1 MEIMRYEYYDR
12 EKDFTKVPYSILPK
26 HKIYPL
32 SEQGLNKYLNQRKF
46 VLEMLKNNSKTNKT
60 LSIENQNNSLYNK
73 SQNKYINTNDCN
85 ENKDKEINENNKT
98 PRKGISLNK
107 TRYFEPIIIGRTLK
121 NRYLMKNKKSTLR
134 NTLFTHKTNL
144 TFSDLPLIQYNKL
157 LGSRKIEINN
167 FNAYINSSNFS
178 KTITNHKSYFM
189 GEAYNPNNYML
200 DNTKN
205 RTKRNDFGSLFLN

>member
-32 SEQGLNKYLNQRKF
+32 SEQGINKYLNQRKF
-46 VLEMLKNNSKTNKT
+46 ILEMLKNNSKPKT
-60 LSIENQNNSLYNK
+60 SYADKTISIDNPNNSLNDK
-73 SQNKYINTNDCN
+73 SQNIFTNTNDN
-85 ENKDKEINENNKT
+85 EIKEKSKT
-98 PRKGISLNK
+98 SRKGISLNK

-121 NRYLMKNKKSTLR
+121 NRYLMKHKHSTMR
-134 NTLFTHKTNL
+134 NTLFNNRKNL
-144 TFSDLPLIQYNKL
+144 TYSELPLIQYNKL
-157 LGSRKIEINN
+157 LGPRKIEINN
-167 FNAYINSSNFS
+167 FNAYIDSSTFCKNVS
-178 KTITNHKSYFM
+178 NHKSYYM
-189 GEAYNPNNYML
+189 GEAYNPNNYQL